1 MTKESNPNQ
10 NRVIEAALEYGRA
23 QFQMKAAAIK
33 LQTFF
38 PNLQLNEIELMV
50 DTIESA
56 ASGSLRRPIK
66 TTFKPVKDVAIDS
79 FKGLEVV
86 EVVKKTNPGPKR
98 EQANRLREVLG
109 EMLTKGPRS
118 VREIYEEVKQRKFP
132 LKSKDPNAY
141 ILYVLRSSHA
151 FKRVGKGLFALS
163 TDTAKEVAK
172 KGAKKKGAK
181 KKGAKK
187 AKTSSEPLKTK
198 TKAKP
203 KPLVGTNEV
212 VNYLVSHSKP
222 VTGPEL
228 VKHFKLKNLRPL
240 TTILFNLKK
249 RGGIEDKGGAWEPV
263 LKVLKTIKEESAAA
277 QA

>member
-56 ASGSLRRPIK
+56 ASGSLRRPVK
-66 TTFKPVKDVAIDS
+66 TTFKPVRDVAIDS

-86 EVVKKTNPGPKR
+86 EVVKKTKPGRKR
-98 EQANRLREVLG
+98 DQAERLREVIATALV
-109 EMLTKGPRS
+109 KGPLH
-118 VREIYEEVKQRKFP
+118 VRDIQGEITQKKFP

-141 ILYVLRSSHA
+141 ILYVLRSSPT
-151 FKRVGKGLFALS
+151 FKRVGKGLFALA
-163 TDTAKEVAK
+163 TDTAKEVVR
-172 KGAKKKGAK
+172 KGAKKKRVQ
-181 KKGAKK
+181 K
-187 AKTSSEPLKTK
+187 AKTSSEPLKAKTK
-198 TKAKP
+198 PKAKAKP

-249 RGGIEDKGGAWEPV
+249 RGGIEDKDGVWEPV
-263 LKVLKTIKEESAAA
+263 LKVLKTIKEEGAAA